1 MKHSS
6 TREVFDY
13 WNARRGTRFAPDRA
27 EIEPGAIRRALG
39 DSFILTYDPVA
50 GHPLRLAGTRICTMF
65 GREIRNE
72 PFARLWDST
81 SKPPISDLL
90 TVVADEAV
98 GIVAGVGARFAE
110 GATIDLELLVLPLAY
125 RGRTHVRMLGVLAPL
140 ATPYWL
146 GTTPIEALSLRTLRH
161 LGTES
166 QAIAAPPLAPAAPI
180 AASPRVEAARRNFV
194 LYQGGRV

>member
-1 MKHSS
+1 
-6 TREVFDY
+6 
-13 WNARRGTRFAPDRA
+13 
-27 EIEPGAIRRALG
+27 
-39 DSFILTYDPVA
+39 
-50 GHPLRLAGTRICTMF
+50 MF

-161 LGTES
+161 LGTEL
-166 QAIAAPPLAPAAPI
+166 QAITAPPLAPAAPI
-180 AASPRVEAARRNFV
+180 AASPRVEATRRNFV